1 MSSSHLPANS
11 RSGFLFY
18 HLCYFRYFPL
28 DNYSNMKIRTRAT
41 PMLYTASLLALPLPT
56 LAQQTNQ
63 VIRPETITITA
74 TRQAYQ
80 GDFKRLETPQAEQTI
95 DAETLRASGAVD
107 LNQALDLSASV
118 ARQNNFGGLWN
129 AFAIRGFVGDENLP
143 SNYLVNGFNAGRGFG
158 GPRDLSG
165 IESVEV
171 LKGPRAALFG
181 RGEPGGTINLVT
193 KRPTFKT
200 AGEFRVSAGSF
211 DTYRADIDWT
221 APLSDAFA
229 VRLVGFSEDAG
240 SFRDTIK
247 TNKYG
252 VSPSLAWQIS
262 PQTKLVYELELSHQ
276 KIPFDRGVLAING
289 QLGRIPESRFLGEPG
304 DGPLKAE
311 VQGHQLEFQHD
322 FNKDWSALVGLT
334 TRKTSL
340 EGFSTEAELG
350 TSRQRLLV
358 DGQTLTRQR
367 RFRDYD
373 ADYQVVRAEIN
384 GRFKWGGLQ
393 HRVIFGLD
401 SDRFEND
408 QVFLRA
414 RAPNLSSNPTLVQQQ
429 AINIF
434 NPVYGSYTLPTP
446 TPLTNRV
453 ETQQSVGVFV
463 QDQINLTEQLQV
475 RVGARFDD
483 YKQTLNNRANG
494 QVSTQ
499 KDTRVSPQLGVV
511 FQASKTLSLYAA
523 YGENFRPLSGVDAR
537 GNGFT
542 PNQSTSVE
550 AGAKFSLGGIDG
562 TVAVFQV
569 EQKNILVVDDPSAFT
584 LAAIGKAKSRGLEID
599 LQGEIGDGLSLWA
612 SYAYVDAK
620 TSNTFNDANFGVP
633 VPAGTQLLNVP
644 KQSLSLQLV
653 KSMSLAGRSLQLGG
667 GMVHVGK
674 RSGEFTTAFKLPGYT
689 LGRAF
694 VAYDVTKTTTLRLDI
709 DNLFDQTYYTN
720 SFSALWVQPGTPR
733 SARLSATFKF

>member
-1 MSSSHLPANS
+1 MRDDSM
-11 RSGFLFY
+11 
-18 HLCYFRYFPL
+18 
-28 DNYSNMKIRTRAT
+28 MKIQTRAV
-41 PMLYTASLLALPLPT
+41 PMLCTATLLALPA
-56 LAQQTNQ
+56 LAQQASPA
-63 VIRPETITITA
+63 IPPEAITITA

-80 GDFKRLETPQAEQTI
+80 GDFKRLETPQAEQLI

-118 ARQNNFGGLWN
+118 VRQNNFGGLWN

-181 RGEPGGTINLVT
+181 RGEPGGTVNLVT

-200 AGEFRVSAGSF
+200 AGEFRLSAGSF

-221 APLSDAFA
+221 APLSDAVA
-229 VRLVGFSEDAG
+229 VRFVGYTEDAG
-240 SFRDTIK
+240 SFRNTVETSK
-247 TNKYG
+247 HG
-252 VSPSLAWQIS
+252 ASPSLAWRIS
-262 PQTKLVYELELSHQ
+262 PQSNLVYELEYSQQ
-276 KIPFDRGVLAING
+276 KIPFDRGVLALNG
-289 QLGRIPESRFLGEPG
+289 ALGRIPESRFLGEPG
-304 DGPLKAE
+304 DGPIKAD

-340 EGFSTEAELG
+340 EGFSTEAELA
-350 TSRQRLLV
+350 TNRQRLLV

-373 ADYQVVRAEIN
+373 ADYQVVRGEIN

-414 RAPNLSSNPTLVQQQ
+414 RAPTLASSPTLAQQQ

-434 NPVYGSYTLPTP
+434 NPVYGSYALPTP

-453 ETQQSVGVFV
+453 ETQQSVGLFV
-463 QDQINLTEQLQV
+463 QDQINLTDRVQL
-475 RVGARFDD
+475 RIGARYDD

-494 QVSTQ
+494 QVLTQ
-499 KDTRVSPQLGVV
+499 KDSRVSPQLGLV
-511 FQASKTLSLYAA
+511 FRADPSLSLYAT

-542 PNQSTSVE
+542 PNQSTAAE
-550 AGAKFSLGGIDG
+550 AGAKFSVGGIDG

-569 EQKNILVVDDPSAFT
+569 RQKNILVVDDPSALT
-584 LAAIGKAKSRGLEID
+584 LAAIGKAKSQGLEID
-599 LQGEIGDGLSLWA
+599 LHGEIANGYSIWA

-620 TSNTFNDANFGVP
+620 TTNTFNDANFGVP

-644 KQSLSLQLV
+644 KQSLSMQLV
-653 KSMSLAGRSLQLGG
+653 KSMTLAGRGLQVGG
-667 GMVHVGK
+667 GVVHVGK
-674 RSGEFTTAFKLPGYT
+674 RSGEFTTSFKLPGYT
-689 LGRAF
+689 LARAF
-694 VAYDVTKTTTLRLDI
+694 AAYDVTKAATLRLDV
-709 DNLFDQTYYTN
+709 DNLFDETYYTN
-720 SFSALWVQPGTPR
+720 SFSTLWVQPGTPR
-733 SARLSATFKF
+733 SVRLSATFKF

>member
-1 MSSSHLPANS
+1 
-11 RSGFLFY
+11 
-18 HLCYFRYFPL
+18 
-28 DNYSNMKIRTRAT
+28 
-41 PMLYTASLLALPLPT
+41 
-56 LAQQTNQ
+56 
-63 VIRPETITITA
+63 
-74 TRQAYQ
+74 
-80 GDFKRLETPQAEQTI
+80 
-95 DAETLRASGAVD
+95 
-107 LNQALDLSASV
+107 LDLSASV
-118 ARQNNFGGLWN
+118 VRQNNFGGLWN

-181 RGEPGGTINLVT
+181 RGEPGGTVNLVT

-200 AGEFRVSAGSF
+200 AGEFRLSAGSF

-221 APLSDAFA
+221 APLSDAVA
-229 VRLVGFSEDAG
+229 VRFVGYTEDAG
-240 SFRDTIK
+240 SFRNTVETSK
-247 TNKYG
+247 HG
-252 VSPSLAWQIS
+252 ASPSLAWRIS
-262 PQTKLVYELELSHQ
+262 PQSNLVYELEYSQQ
-276 KIPFDRGVLAING
+276 KIPFDRGVLALNG
-289 QLGRIPESRFLGEPG
+289 ALGRIPESRFLGEPG
-304 DGPLKAE
+304 DGPLKAD

-322 FNKDWSALVGLT
+322 FNKDWSALLGIT
-334 TRKTSL
+334 KRKTSL
-340 EGFSTEAELG
+340 EGFSTEAELA
-350 TSRQRLLV
+350 TNRQRLLV

-414 RAPNLSSNPTLVQQQ
+414 RATTLASSPTLAQQQ

-434 NPVYGSYTLPTP
+434 NPVYGSYALPTP

-453 ETQQSVGVFV
+453 ETQQSVGLFV
-463 QDQINLTEQLQV
+463 QDQINLTDRVQL
-475 RVGARFDD
+475 RIGARYDD

-494 QVSTQ
+494 QVLTQ
-499 KDTRVSPQLGVV
+499 KDSRVSPQLGLV
-511 FQASKTLSLYAA
+511 FRADPSLSLYAT

-542 PNQSTSVE
+542 PNQSTAAE
-550 AGAKFSLGGIDG
+550 AGAKFSVGGIDG

-569 EQKNILVVDDPSAFT
+569 RQKNILVVDDPSALT
-584 LAAIGKAKSRGLEID
+584 LAAIGKAKSQGLEID
-599 LQGEIGDGLSLWA
+599 LHGEIANGYSIWA

-620 TSNTFNDANFGVP
+620 TTNTFNDANFGVP

-653 KSMSLAGRSLQLGG
+653 KSMTLAGRGLQVGG
-667 GMVHVGK
+667 GVVHVGK
-674 RSGEFTTAFKLPGYT
+674 RSGEFTTSFKLPGYT
-689 LGRAF
+689 LARAF
-694 VAYDVTKTTTLRLDI
+694 AAYDVTKAATLRLDV
-709 DNLFDQTYYTN
+709 DNLFDETYYTN
-720 SFSALWVQPGTPR
+720 SFSTLWVQPGTPR
-733 SARLSATFKF
+733 SVRLSATFKF